1 MATTGER
8 MKKWMIGLVAAGM
21 ALGAW
26 GEEGCEDGFCP
37 MPEVAGETFEVVSPV
52 AVSETERAEM
62 AARLDSLD
70 GMTVALVGGSFMAG
84 VTHSEIRR
92 ALLEAHP
99 TAKVLMFSEV
109 GAAGPYPAPGV
120 VRREKEEF
128 ERRLKELG
136 VDAVVSGN
144 GGCGLCT
151 PKEAG
156 SCIAAERM
164 GIPSVMV
171 AAGGFAEQ
179 AKAAA
184 RAAGLPTLR
193 VAVYPGA
200 FAADSREVLRKNARE
215 VLWPAVERGLTA
227 AFGEAELAEGAGAE
241 SFAGSGV
248 AFAGSYAEV
257 CAAME
262 ESGWTDGMPVAPP
275 TAERVAEFLE
285 FCDLAPDAVVAVI
298 PPGNRAAT
306 VRNVAANGVMAGCAP
321 EFMPLLVAFTR
332 AMADGNFRRTLASTH
347 GWTPWCWLSG
357 PVAAQLGFSSGQGEI
372 SAAKNAAMG
381 RFVNLAMVNLG
392 GYRVGENRMGTFGYL
407 MPWCVAEDAAG
418 AARAGWRPWHVEKG
432 FAPGDSTLTA
442 ATAINWGNNVSPATG
457 DPERILELLA
467 RDAVEKSQ
475 MAFASGMPLTH
486 RTVLVTESVA
496 RNLAGRWGSRGALE
510 RALVEEA
517 RIPLSE
523 RAWAN
528 YWANPGSA
536 VESTRRG
543 TLEEHAR
550 RVAAEE
556 GAAMTAVP
564 PWLEGLAEGDE
575 IATVPAAA
583 MGRTAFLVTGDSARN
598 KFMTVP
604 GGAFATVKIEL
615 PAAWDRL
622 MAERGYEPL
631 ASFVPEMPTAAGEE
645 RPDYQRERPDYQ
657 RRGGGMMPPRGSGMM
672 RRDGAAPD
680 GERWRER
687 GERRGFGGRQRWGGQ
702 EGGPVAARRNGDGRE

>member
-1 MATTGER
+1 
-8 MKKWMIGLVAAGM
+8 MKRWMIGLVAAGM
-21 ALGAW
+21 AAGAW
-26 GEEGCEDGFCP
+26 GAEAEEGCEDGFCP
-37 MPEVAGETFEVVSPV
+37 MPETAGETFEVVSPV
-52 AVSETERAEM
+52 AVPETERAEM

-70 GMTVALVGGSFMAG
+70 GKTVALVGGSFMAG

-128 ERRLKELG
+128 ERRLRELG

-200 FAADSREVLRKNARE
+200 FAADSREVLRANARE
-215 VLWPAVERGLTA
+215 VLWPAVERGLTE
-227 AFGEAELAEGAGAE
+227 AFGEAELAEGEGAAAPAGD
-241 SFAGSGV
+241 GV

-275 TAERVAEFLE
+275 TTERVAEFLE
-285 FCDLAPDAVVAVI
+285 FCDSAPDAVVAVI

-306 VRNVAANGVMAGCAP
+306 VRNVAANGAMAGCAP

-418 AARAGWRPWHVEKG
+418 AARARWLPWHAEKG

-457 DPERILELLA
+457 DPERILDLLA

-496 RNLAGRWGSRGALE
+496 RNLAARWGTRGALE
-510 RALVEEA
+510 RALVTQA

-536 VESTRRG
+536 VESARRG
-543 TLEEHAR
+543 TLEDHAR
-550 RVAAEE
+550 RVAEEE
-556 GAAMTAVP
+556 GAALTAVP
-564 PWLEGLAEGDE
+564 PWLAGLVEGGE

-631 ASFVPEMPTAAGEE
+631 ASFVPEMPARRRGETVGFPEE
-645 RPDYQRERPDYQ
+645 RRRPDAAA
-657 RRGGGMMPPRGSGMM
+657 RGGMTRQ
-672 RRDGAAPD
+672 DAAFPERE
-680 GERWRER
+680 GVGGRWRER
-687 GERRGFGGRQRWGGQ
+687 GGERGFGGRPRRSRPG
-702 EGGPVAARRNGDGRE
+702 GGPTPARQYGAGGE

>member
-1 MATTGER
+1 MR
-8 MKKWMIGLVAAGM
+8 RWMVWVLAAGM
-21 ALGAW
+21 AGGAV
-26 GEEGCEDGFCP
+26 GGMGTEAEEGCEEGACALP
-37 MPEVAGETFEVVSPV
+37 GRGETFEVVSPV
-52 AVSETERAEM
+52 AVAETDRVEM

-70 GMTVALVGGSFMAG
+70 GKTVALVGGSFMAG

-109 GAAGPYPAPGV
+109 GAAGPWPSPGV
-120 VRREKEEF
+120 VRREKVEF
-128 ERRLKELG
+128 ERKLKELG

-171 AAGGFAEQ
+171 AAGGFAAQ

-215 VLWPAVERGLTA
+215 VLWPAVERGLTE
-227 AFGEAELAEGAGAE
+227 AFGVAELAARAGEEAAGGA
-241 SFAGSGV
+241 V
-248 AFAGSYAEV
+248 AFSGTYGEV
-257 CAAME
+257 CRAME
-262 ESGWTDGMPVAPP
+262 ESGWTDGLPVVPP
-275 TAERVAEFLE
+275 TVERVAEFLE
-285 FCDLAPDAVVAVI
+285 FCDLPPDAVVARI
-298 PPGNRAAT
+298 PPGNRAVT

-332 AMADGNFRRTLASTH
+332 AMADGHFRRTLASTH

-407 MPWCVAEDAAG
+407 MPWCVAEDAA
-418 AARAGWRPWHVEKG
+418 AAVRAGWSPWHVEKG
-432 FAPGDSTLTA
+432 FAPEESTLTA

-457 DPERILELLA
+457 DPERILDLLA

-496 RNLAGRWGSRGALE
+496 RNLAERWGTRGALE
-510 RALVEEA
+510 RALVGEA
-517 RIPLSE
+517 RIPLAE

-536 VESTRRG
+536 VEARRG
-543 TLEEHAR
+543 TLEGHVR
-550 RVAAEE
+550 RVAEAE
-556 GAAMTAVP
+556 GAEWTAVP
-564 PWLEGLAEGDE
+564 PWLEGIAEGE
-575 IATVPAAA
+575 RIETVPAAA
-583 MGRTAFLVTGDSARN
+583 VGRTAFLVTGDAARN

-615 PAAWDRL
+615 PAAWDSL
-622 MAERGYEPL
+622 MAARGYAPL
-631 ASFVPEMPTAAGEE
+631 ASFVPEGAAGGPRT
-645 RPDYQRERPDYQ
+645 RPVQDL
-657 RRGGGMMPPRGSGMM
+657 GAVG
-672 RRDGAAPD
+672 GAAA
-680 GERWRER
+680 GRTLMGR
-687 GERRGFGGRQRWGGQ
+687 GRVR
-702 EGGPVAARRNGDGRE
+702 